1 MNLNYPDL
9 DYAFG
14 YAADSLFPEEAAA
27 RRRRDEYH
35 PSKTQ
40 TQASCPGDWRY
51 FTARRGKSVVL
62 GSMIFSAAFHGF
74 LFFGSTGHPKA
85 KPVLADTG
93 IVVSLIA
100 MPVIKE
106 EDVAEEPG
114 EASDA
119 PAGMEAPMLPDI
131 PPSVVIDGAF
141 TQAIDMSTFIQKPNF
156 DGAKLNMIPTVI
168 KRGGIGGAGKLRE
181 IFDLANLDRVPTAI
195 MQASPRVPPNVRHR
209 DTPVTMDIQFI
220 VTSKGE
226 VVDVQVINSDAPEF
240 NDVAIMA
247 IEKWKFK
254 PGIKSGRSV
263 NSRMRQPMRFRFNE
277 SE

>member
-27 RRRRDEYH
+27 RRRKDEYH
-35 PSKTQ
+35 PSKSQMLVSHT
-40 TQASCPGDWRY
+40 GDWRY
-51 FTARRGKSVVL
+51 ATAHRGKSAVL

-85 KPVLADTG
+85 KPAKVDTG
-93 IVVSLIA
+93 MEIALIA
-100 MPVIKE
+100 MPVVKE
-106 EDVAEEPG
+106 LDEVSDAPG

-119 PAGMEAPMLPDI
+119 PAAMDAPMLPDI
-131 PPSVVIDGAF
+131 PPAVVIDGSF
-141 TQAIDMSTFIQKPNF
+141 TQAIDMSTFLQKPNF
-156 DGAKLNMIPTVI
+156 EGARLSMIPTVV
-168 KRGGIGGAGKLRE
+168 KHGGVGGAGKLKE
-181 IFDLANLDRVPTAI
+181 IFDLANLDRAPTAL
-195 MQASPRVPPNVRHR
+195 MQPSPTVPQDLRRR
-209 DTPVTMDIQFI
+209 DIPVTMDIQFI

-226 VVDVQVINSDAPEF
+226 VVDVRVINSDAPEF
-240 NDVAIMA
+240 NEVAIVA

-254 PGIKSGRSV
+254 PGIKGGRPV

-277 SE
+277 D